1 MYMYLLLYAHILYVS
16 ECQLIHYVEYQE
28 LLDDIMHID
37 SGTMYYVRMT
47 TLGVCVCLAVCVGE
61 GRGGGGEKGKIA

>member
-1 MYMYLLLYAHILYVS
+1 MYLLLYAHILYVS

-37 SGTMYYVRMT
+37 SGTIRMT
-47 TLGVCVCLAVCVGE
+47 TLGVCVCLAVCVE
-61 GRGGGGEKGKIA
+61 GGGGGEKGKIA